1 MKISVTPFLWFDGHA
16 AEAANFYVSTFGRSK
31 TTKILESNEV
41 STSFEI
47 HGIEM
52 IAFNG
57 GPHFKFNPAI
67 SMFVSCK
74 TQAQVDRLWERLSKG
89 GKKGQCGWLTD
100 RYGLSWQI
108 VPEVLGELMADSD
121 EEEAARV
128 SAALMKMRK
137 LDISQLKRAHRGR

>member
-1 MKISVTPFLWFDGHA
+1 
-16 AEAANFYVSTFGRSK
+16 
-31 TTKILESNEV
+31 
-41 STSFEI
+41 
-47 HGIEM
+47 
-52 IAFNG
+52 
-57 GPHFKFNPAI
+57 
-67 SMFVSCK
+67 MFVSCK